1 MAPMVPLFF
10 SEFAEG
16 TSYNKYVE
24 IYNPTDAAVE
34 LSHYAYPTVSNAPS
48 EAGTHEYWNSFD
60 AGAYVP
66 PLSVYVICHPS
77 ADALILAHCNETY
90 SYFSNGDDGLC
101 LVYGTETSY
110 VKLDCIGD
118 YGADPGTRVA

>member
-1 MAPMVPLFF
+1 MVPLFF

-16 TSYNKYVE
+16 TSSNKYVE
-24 IYNPTDAAVE
+24 IYNPTDASVD
-34 LSHYAYPTVSNAPS
+34 LSAFAYPTSSNGAD
-48 EAGTHEYWNSFD
+48 GNHEYWNSFD
-60 AGAYVP
+60 AGAHVP
-66 PLSVYVICHPS
+66 PFSVYVICHPS

-90 SYFSNGDDGLC
+90 QYFSNGDDGLC